1 VISTAAQAAITVLFG
16 AVAGGV
22 TNTVAIWMLF
32 HPYEPPRFF
41 RWKLRGLQGAVPKNR
56 DRLARVV
63 GRTVGD
69 RLLTGDDLAAAVAE
83 PTFRRTFDEQL
94 DRFLA
99 EVLDRER
106 GPLVELLPVEAVPQV
121 RHLLDEAGRTVLD
134 RLDHYLE
141 SDDFHD
147 AALAWADRLA
157 QDVRDRPVAEL
168 LTAEREQALA
178 DTAERWI
185 ADAVGGEGF
194 ERAVHDYLDRAAKRL
209 LEPQR
214 TFEDLLPVGL
224 VAALEHAI
232 AGYLPIALE
241 RLGRLLEDPDARARL
256 EKLLHQLLDRFLQDL
271 NFYKRVVAALI
282 IPPDTVSRV
291 MHTLESEG
299 AARLSE
305 LLSDDAVR
313 DAMARSVNGA
323 IVDFLERPVRDVL
336 GQPGDP
342 SVIEAKD
349 TVAGWVLGVA
359 RDRNTGEFLVDKLH
373 ATLGS
378 AENRTWGDL
387 FRRLPPESI
396 AEAVVRIA
404 RSDEARTVYGEAL
417 ERVTRLILE
426 RRIGRPADLLGENA
440 ADRVRQ
446 AIADPL
452 WRWLQEQ
459 VPKVAQ
465 RVDIAGKVEQKIRD
479 FPMTQLEQI
488 IRGITQRELRLIV
501 VLGYLLGAIIG
512 SGLVAANLLF
522 GL

>member
-1 VISTAAQAAITVLFG
+1 MISPAAQAAITVLFG
-16 AVAGGV
+16 AFAGGV

-41 RWKLRGLQGAVPKNR
+41 GRTLRSFQGAVPKNR

-69 RLLTGDDLAAAVAE
+69 RLLTGEDLAAAVGE
-83 PTFRRTFDEQL
+83 PAFRRTFDEQL
-94 DRFLA
+94 DHFL
-99 EVLDRER
+99 EELLHRER
-106 GPLVELLPVEAVPQV
+106 GPLVELLPPEAVPEV
-121 RHLLDEAGRTVLD
+121 RRLLDEAARTVLD
-134 RLDHYLE
+134 RLDDYLE
-141 SDDFHD
+141 SDDFRD
-147 AALAWADRLA
+147 AALNWADRLA
-157 QDVRDRPVAEL
+157 QEVRDRPVSEL
-168 LTAEREQALA
+168 LTADREQALTE
-178 DTAERWI
+178 TAERWF
-185 ADAVGGEGF
+185 ADAVGGQGF
-194 ERAVHDYLDRAAKRL
+194 ERAVHDYLDRAAERL

-214 TFEDLLPVGL
+214 TFQDLLPVGL

-232 AGYLPIALE
+232 AGYLPMALE
-241 RLGRLLEDPDARARL
+241 RLGRLLEDKDARARL

-291 MHTLESEG
+291 MHALESEG
-299 AARLSE
+299 ATRLSE

-336 GQPGDP
+336 GEPGEP
-342 SVIEAKD
+342 SVVEAQN

-359 RDRNTGEFLVDKLH
+359 RDRQTGEFLVEKLH

-387 FRRLPPESI
+387 FRHLPPERI

-404 RSDEARTVYGEAL
+404 RSDEARTVYGETL
-417 ERVTRLILE
+417 ERVSRVILE
-426 RRIGRPADLLGENA
+426 RRIGRPSALLGDDA
-440 ADRVRQ
+440 ADRIRQ

-452 WRWLQEQ
+452 WRWIQEQ

-465 RVDIAGKVEQKIRD
+465 RVDIAGKVEQKIRE

-501 VLGYLLGAIIG
+501 VLGYLLGAVIG
-512 SGLVAANLLF
+512 TGLVAANLLF

>member
-1 VISTAAQAAITVLFG
+1 
-16 AVAGGV
+16 
-22 TNTVAIWMLF
+22 M
-32 HPYEPPRFF
+32 
-41 RWKLRGLQGAVPKNR
+41 
-56 DRLARVV
+56 
-63 GRTVGD
+63 
-69 RLLTGDDLAAAVAE
+69 
-83 PTFRRTFDEQL
+83 
-94 DRFLA
+94 
-99 EVLDRER
+99 
-106 GPLVELLPVEAVPQV
+106 
-121 RHLLDEAGRTVLD
+121 
-134 RLDHYLE
+134 
-141 SDDFHD
+141 
-147 AALAWADRLA
+147 
-157 QDVRDRPVAEL
+157 
-168 LTAEREQALA
+168 
-178 DTAERWI
+178 
-185 ADAVGGEGF
+185 
-194 ERAVHDYLDRAAKRL
+194 
-209 LEPQR
+209 
-214 TFEDLLPVGL
+214 
-224 VAALEHAI
+224 
-232 AGYLPIALE
+232 
-241 RLGRLLEDPDARARL
+241 
-256 EKLLHQLLDRFLQDL
+256 
-271 NFYKRVVAALI
+271 
-282 IPPDTVSRV
+282 
-291 MHTLESEG
+291 ESEG

>member
-1 VISTAAQAAITVLFG
+1 MISTAAQAAITVLFG

-214 TFEDLLPVGL
+214 TFEDLVPAGPELLQARRRSAHHPAGHRVPRHAYAGVGRRCAPVG
-224 VAALEHAI
+224 AA
-232 AGYLPIALE
+232 E
-241 RLGRLLEDPDARARL
+241 RRRRARR
-256 EKLLHQLLDRFLQDL
+256 HGPQRQRRHRRF
-271 NFYKRVVAALI
+271 
-282 IPPDTVSRV
+282 PGTP
-291 MHTLESEG
+291 
-299 AARLSE
+299 
-305 LLSDDAVR
+305 
-313 DAMARSVNGA
+313 RS
-323 IVDFLERPVRDVL
+323 
-336 GQPGDP
+336 
-342 SVIEAKD
+342 
-349 TVAGWVLGVA
+349 
-359 RDRNTGEFLVDKLH
+359 
-373 ATLGS
+373 
-378 AENRTWGDL
+378 
-387 FRRLPPESI
+387 
-396 AEAVVRIA
+396 
-404 RSDEARTVYGEAL
+404 
-417 ERVTRLILE
+417 
-426 RRIGRPADLLGENA
+426 
-440 ADRVRQ
+440 
-446 AIADPL
+446 
-452 WRWLQEQ
+452 
-459 VPKVAQ
+459 
-465 RVDIAGKVEQKIRD
+465 
-479 FPMTQLEQI
+479 
-488 IRGITQRELRLIV
+488 
-501 VLGYLLGAIIG
+501 
-512 SGLVAANLLF
+512 
-522 GL
+522 